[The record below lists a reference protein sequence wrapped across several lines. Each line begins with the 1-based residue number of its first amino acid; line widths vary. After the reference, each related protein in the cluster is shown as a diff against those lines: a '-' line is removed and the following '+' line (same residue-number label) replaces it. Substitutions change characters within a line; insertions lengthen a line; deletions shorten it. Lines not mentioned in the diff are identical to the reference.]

1 MSDRNDFKPD
11 SIAALAAVARLL
23 AIAKTNSGQARRVA
37 DFLLAWHNA
46 EENGGWN
53 PVDLWQL
60 DTGIAQ
66 DILLVTAFIAVE
78 HKYPDDLGFVSE
90 IAEVWNLWRGNRIVA
105 PDASAS

>member
-1 MSDRNDFKPD
+1 MDLSSLQQQQDW
-11 SIAALAAVARLL
+11 AALERLIQIARRD
-23 AIAKTNSGQARRVA
+23 TGQARRVA

-78 HKYPDDLGFVSE
+78 HKYPDDLGFAPE
-90 IAEVWNLWRGNRIVA
+90 IADVWKLWRGNKVVS
-105 PDASAS
+105 PDS

>member
-1 MSDRNDFKPD
+1 MSDRDDFKPD
-11 SIAALAAVARLL
+11 SIAALATVARLL

-66 DILLVTAFIAVE
+66 DIILVTAFIAVE
-78 HKYPDDLGFVSE
+78 PKYPDDLGFAPE
-90 IAEVWNLWRGNRIVA
+90 IAVVWKLWRGNRVVS
-105 PDASAS
+105 PDS